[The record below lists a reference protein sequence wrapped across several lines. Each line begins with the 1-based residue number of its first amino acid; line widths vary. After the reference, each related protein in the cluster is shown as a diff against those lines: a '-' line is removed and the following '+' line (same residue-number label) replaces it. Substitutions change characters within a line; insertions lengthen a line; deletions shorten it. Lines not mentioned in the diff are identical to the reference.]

1 MADQAAVSGREF
13 AVMMLDIDHF
23 KAINDAYGHAAGDM
37 VLIQIAD
44 RLRENLRAI
53 DLVARVRG
61 EEFLVAMLRTSVR
74 EAKQAADRLRAW

>member
-74 EAKQAADRLRAW
+74 QAKQAADRLRAW

>member
-44 RLRENLRAI
+44 RLRENQRAI

-61 EEFLVAMLRTSVR
+61 EEFLVAMPRTSVR